1 MISPVPARSWVPP
14 YPAWFNPNVTCAYHG
29 DVPGHST
36 ENCTTLRQK
45 INELIDA
52 GRLKLNPVE
61 QESPNDQSKINN
73 VASEEDINSIWPR
86 KQREDMHAAVIGDG
100 PASSNIWKIPQG
112 EEGPRSYT
120 VTPMTFPEI

>member
-1 MISPVPARSWVPP
+1 M
-14 YPAWFNPNVTCAYHG
+14 
-29 DVPGHST
+29 GHST

-45 INELIDA
+45 IHELIDA
-52 GRLKLNPVE
+52 GVIKLNPVE
-61 QESPNDQSKINN
+61 SETFKTDDQLKITSM
-73 VASEEDINSIWPR
+73 ASGEDVVSVWPR
-86 KQREDMHAAVIGDG
+86 KQWEDMHVAVIRDG